1 MLSEARLFRDIRR
14 FVERSRDSAW
24 FQEPGHCSRVRRLH
38 FARTSL
44 WALVAAG
51 ACASARMAAAE
62 PKAAAAPC
70 KDDAAGKPRAGCAP
84 LEVVVT
90 GTRTKESSQR
100 ATVRTE
106 TVTREEAE
114 RRGARNV
121 AEALAGEPTLQ
132 VNPQAYDYLGS
143 PSGVQM
149 QGLDGDRVLV
159 LEDGERVIGDTGGV
173 IDLATLPLTDVDRI
187 EYVVG
192 PTSSLYGT
200 NALGGVINI
209 VTAPPR
215 YEGPSARGRVEGRTS
230 GDWLTEASAAYRKR
244 RTWAAVD
251 GSYFK
256 RHEHELDGGPALLV
270 PSGST
275 ALVGLRGGFRPE
287 RRIDVRLKAKF
298 AEDRSQGLTTQ
309 DVPGLGTYLIDTP
322 EKTRRLTLNALET
335 LDLGH
340 GSHVDFSL
348 AHARFSGDNARDR
361 RDSPV
366 DESRHRDADLE
377 SFEATATLAD
387 GEKRTWV
394 VGARGESEGFSE
406 SVDRV
411 TVAGG
416 ALVPR
421 SAAEVL
427 PQRLSSGAA
436 YAQLGYRVTD
446 QLSVLPGVRGEI
458 HTRYGGVVAPRL
470 ALAYRPSELVTLRA
484 SGGRGFRAPSAKEYG
499 FVFDHSVLGYRV
511 LGNPELLPESS
522 WGINGDVTVRPS
534 AAWRVRVGGF
544 YNWVSNLIDF
554 TVAPVQ
560 PDPTVVDY
568 VYVNVDRARTAGTD
582 ASLRVEPVS
591 GLVGTLAYAYLYT
604 HDDENGG
611 PLPNRP
617 PHTLTA
623 SLGARLPAHF
633 DALLRYRLTTR
644 TPVTD
649 ELDTPTYS
657 LLDARIGYRPA
668 RTLEFYLGASNL
680 LDAQRDPHS
689 PGDARPTLGR
699 TFYFGIRGELADDD
713 ETP

>member
-1 MLSEARLFRDIRR
+1 M
-14 FVERSRDSAW
+14 RSRAR
-24 FQEPGHCSRVRRLH
+24 QARCAGRVRRLH
-38 FARTSL
+38 LTRTPLGVLVFASTVTS
-44 WALVAAG
+44 APAG
-51 ACASARMAAAE
+51 
-62 PKAAAAPC
+62 
-70 KDDAAGKPRAGCAP
+70 RAQTQPA
-84 LEVVVT
+84 EVVVT

-173 IDLATLPLTDVDRI
+173 IDLAELPLTDVSRI

-215 YEGPSARGRVEGRTS
+215 FEGPSARARVEGRTS
-230 GDWLTEASAAYRKR
+230 GDWLAEATAAYRKH
-244 RTWAAVD
+244 TNWVALD
-251 GSYFK
+251 SSLFE
-256 RHEHELDGGPALLV
+256 RHEHELDAGPALLV
-270 PSGST
+270 PGGST
-275 ALVGLRGGFRPE
+275 VLAGVRGGFRPA

-298 AEDRSQGLTTQ
+298 AQDQNHGLTTQ
-309 DVPGLGTYLIDTP
+309 EVPGLGTYLIDTP
-322 EKTRRLTLNALET
+322 ERNRRLTLNALER
-335 LDLGH
+335 LDLGK

-348 AHARFSGDNARDR
+348 AHAGFSGNTERDR

-366 DESRHRDADLE
+366 DESRRREASLD
-377 SFEATATLAD
+377 SFEGTVTLAD
-387 GEKRTWV
+387 GERRTWV
-394 VGARGESEGFSE
+394 VGARGESEAFSE
-406 SVDRV
+406 SVERV

-416 ALVPR
+416 ALVPKR
-421 SAAEVL
+421 AAEVA

-446 QLSVLPGVRGEI
+446 SLTVMPGVRGEI
-458 HTRYGGVVAPRL
+458 HTRYGAVVAPRL
-470 ALAYRPSELVTLRA
+470 ALAYQPSEQVTLRA

-499 FVFDHSVLGYRV
+499 FVFDHSVIGYRV
-511 LGNPELLPESS
+511 LGNPALEPETS
-522 WGINGDVTVRPS
+522 WGVNGDVTLRPS
-534 AAWRVRVGGF
+534 RIWRVRVGGF

-560 PDPTVVDY
+560 ADPTVVDY
-568 VYVNVDRARTAGTD
+568 IYVNVDRARTAGTD
-582 ASLRVEPVS
+582 TSLRVEPLD
-591 GLVGTLAYAYLYT
+591 GIVGTLAYAYLYT
-604 HDDENGG
+604 HDDEHGG

-617 PHTLTA
+617 PHTVTA
-623 SLGARLPAHF
+623 SASAKLPAHL
-633 DALLRYRLTTR
+633 DVLVRYRLTAR
-644 TPVTD
+644 TFVTD
-649 ELDTPTYS
+649 ELDTPAYS
-657 LLDARIGYRPA
+657 LLDARVGYRPA
-668 RTLEFYLGASNL
+668 DPIEFYLGATNL

-699 TFYFGIRGELADDD
+699 IFYVGVRGDLGDD
-713 ETP
+713 EADP